1 MNEILKVN
9 RVVAGYVESVILTNI
24 SFTIGEGQTLALLGR
39 NGVGKTTLIN
49 TLMGVTRLHSGEIAL
64 DGQEIQAW
72 PSFKRVNALS
82 RGGIGWVPQERDIF
96 KSLTVH
102 ENLTAVYRHVESP
115 HAWNPARAYEFFPR
129 LLERQGN
136 LGNQLSGGEQQMLA
150 LARALMVNPRLLLL
164 DEPLEGLAPIIVQE
178 ILTAI
183 RRITREEGMTAIIVE
198 QHPQMI
204 LAISDQALVL
214 DRGQVVLQESA
225 PTLLSRPDLLD
236 DLLGVR
242 H

>member
-1 MNEILKVN
+1 MGEILRVS
-9 RVVAGYVESVILTNI
+9 RVVAGYAESIILSDV
-24 SFTIGEGQTLALLGR
+24 SFALQEGQTLALLGR

-49 TLMGVTRLHSGEIAL
+49 TLMGVTRLHSGVIVM
-64 DGQEIQAW
+64 DGQEIERW
-72 PSFKRVNALS
+72 PSYKRVNALAK
-82 RGGIGWVPQERDIF
+82 GGMGWVPQERDIF

-102 ENLTAVYRHVESP
+102 ENLTAVYRHVESA

-129 LLERQGN
+129 LLERQNN

-178 ILTAI
+178 ILAAI
-183 RRITREEGMTAIIVE
+183 RRITQEEGMTAIIVE

-225 PTLLSRPDLLD
+225 ARLLDRPDVLG
-236 DLLGVR
+236 DLLGVKR
-242 H
+242 